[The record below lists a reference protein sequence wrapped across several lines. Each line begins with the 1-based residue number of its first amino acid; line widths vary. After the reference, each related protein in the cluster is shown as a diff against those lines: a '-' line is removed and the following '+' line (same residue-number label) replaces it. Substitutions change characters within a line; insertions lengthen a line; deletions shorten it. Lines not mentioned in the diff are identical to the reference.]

1 MQSVIKLTVLKS
13 EGRFC
18 RDHTRQSSAFPPF
31 VEVIGK
37 QKNSGLTYAM
47 SVLWGARYASA

>member
-1 MQSVIKLTVLKS
+1 MQSVIKLTVLNLKADFAAAAP
-13 EGRFC
+13 GKP
-18 RDHTRQSSAFPPF
+18 SALPPS

-47 SVLWGARYASA
+47 SVLWGARYAGA

>member
-1 MQSVIKLTVLKS
+1 MQSVIKLTVFKF

-18 RDHTRQSSAFPPF
+18 RDCSRQSSAFPPS

-37 QKNSGLTYAM
+37 QKSGLTYAM
-47 SVLWGARYASA
+47 SVLWGARYAGA